1 MEDEKASG
9 LLDMLTEGSR
19 VTNCLTGL
27 ARASSGE
34 LQVDLPPKRIN
45 PFEQSHS
52 LLIFAFHC

>member
-1 MEDEKASG
+1 MVVIGA
-9 LLDMLTEGSR
+9 LLPWTWSR

-27 ARASSGE
+27 ASASSGE
-34 LQVDLPPKRIN
+34 LHVDLPPKRIN